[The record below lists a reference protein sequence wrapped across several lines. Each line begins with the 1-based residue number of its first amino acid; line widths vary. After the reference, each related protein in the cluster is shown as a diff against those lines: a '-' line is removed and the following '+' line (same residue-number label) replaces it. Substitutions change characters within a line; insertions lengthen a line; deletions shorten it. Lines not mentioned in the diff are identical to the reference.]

1 MKTKPKDKIQVN
13 HPLFCIPAG
22 GMCKNRRI
30 LKEHTTDSIGNVK
43 TDNMVSVKP
52 IVLCHLGRP

>member
-22 GMCKNRRI
+22 GMCKNRI

-52 IVLCHLGRP
+52 IVL